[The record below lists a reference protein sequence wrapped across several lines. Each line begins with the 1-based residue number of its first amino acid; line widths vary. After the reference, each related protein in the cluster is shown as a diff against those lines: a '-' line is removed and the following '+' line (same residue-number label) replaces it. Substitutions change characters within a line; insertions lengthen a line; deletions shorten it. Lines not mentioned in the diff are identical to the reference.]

1 MHEPYPIS
9 EQNSCKNIPF
19 GAAHTYIAYI
29 RDYPHGAKNAL
40 QIMSLTQARLMS
52 PAKPQRRGRKRENKP
67 KNSERSAHFLT
78 GFFAVITRR
87 KLTNLIEMAMIVAR
101 RFINSDRHDF
111 DFVGNTHT
119 EVL

>member
-9 EQNSCKNIPF
+9 EQNGQNCYPISDQNSYKKIPF

-52 PAKPQRRGRKRENKP
+52 PAKPQRRGRKRENKQ

-78 GFFAVITRR
+78 GQT
-87 KLTNLIEMAMIVAR
+87 
-101 RFINSDRHDF
+101 
-111 DFVGNTHT
+111 
-119 EVL
+119 